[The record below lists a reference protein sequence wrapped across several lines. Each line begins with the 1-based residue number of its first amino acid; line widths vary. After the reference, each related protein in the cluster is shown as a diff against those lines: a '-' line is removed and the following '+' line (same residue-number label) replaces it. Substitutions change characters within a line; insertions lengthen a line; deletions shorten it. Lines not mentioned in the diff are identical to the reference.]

1 MRHREVGRGERSPF
15 LPALQ
20 TKAAPGPSLKAMR
33 VLIAGATGG
42 LGGAFARAF
51 KGHELF
57 LSGRRAGA
65 LLELARE
72 LGARALPADLADEL
86 EAKALLEEVGPLDL
100 LVHAVGKA
108 GRASVREAGRDF
120 LEGMLAAHLLTAAFL
135 LKHARFQRGAR
146 AVFFGAYPRYVQVPG
161 FAAYAAAK
169 GALEAYLEA
178 ARKELLR
185 EGVHLVL
192 VRLPAVA
199 TGLWAPLGGPPKGA
213 LSPEEAARKVLEG
226 VLKDPPPQVLEV

>member
-108 GRASVREAGRDF
+108 GRASVREAGRDL

-178 ARKELLR
+178 ARKELAR

>member
-1 MRHREVGRGERSPF
+1 
-15 LPALQ
+15 
-20 TKAAPGPSLKAMR
+20 MR
-33 VLIAGATGG
+33 VLITGATGG
-42 LGGAFARAF
+42 LGGAFARAL
-51 KGHELF
+51 KGHDLL

-65 LLELARE
+65 LAELARE
-72 LGARALPADLADEL
+72 VGARALPADLADDL

-108 GRASVREAGRDF
+108 GRASVREAGRD
-120 LEGMLAAHLLTAAFL
+120 LVEEMLAAHLLTA
-135 LKHARFQRGAR
+135 AR

-226 VLKDPPPQVLEV
+226 LFREPVPALLEV

>member
-1 MRHREVGRGERSPF
+1 
-15 LPALQ
+15 
-20 TKAAPGPSLKAMR
+20 MR
-33 VLIAGATGG
+33 VLITGATGG
-42 LGGAFARAF
+42 LGGAFARAL
-51 KGHELF
+51 KGHDLL

-65 LLELARE
+65 LAELARE
-72 LGARALPADLADEL
+72 VGARALPADLADDL

-108 GRASVREAGRDF
+108 GRASVREAGRD
-120 LEGMLAAHLLTAAFL
+120 LVEEMLAAHLLTAAFV
-135 LKHARFQRGAR
+135 LKHARFQKGAR

-185 EGVHLVL
+185 ERVHLVL

-226 VLKDPPPQVLEV
+226 LFREPVPALLEV

>member
-1 MRHREVGRGERSPF
+1 
-15 LPALQ
+15 
-20 TKAAPGPSLKAMR
+20 MR

-42 LGGAFARAF
+42 LGSALARAL
-51 KGHELF
+51 KGHQLF

-65 LLELARE
+65 LGELARE
-72 LGARALPADLADEL
+72 LGAKALPADLTDEL

-100 LVHAVGKA
+100 LVHAVGVAGKA
-108 GRASVREAGRDF
+108 STREVGRDL
-120 LEGMLAAHLLTAAFL
+120 LEGMLAAHLLTAAL
-135 LKHARFQRGAR
+135 VLKHARWQRGAR

-161 FAAYAAAK
+161 FAPYAAAK

-185 EGVHLVL
+185 EGVHLLL

-199 TGLWAPLGGPPKGA
+199 TGLWTPLGGPPKNA
-213 LSPEEAARKVLEG
+213 LSPEEAAQRVLAG
-226 VLKDPPPQVLEV
+226 VLAEPPPPLLEV

>member
-1 MRHREVGRGERSPF
+1 M
-15 LPALQ
+15 A
-20 TKAAPGPSLKAMR
+20 
-33 VLIAGATGG
+33 
-42 LGGAFARAF
+42 
-51 KGHELF
+51 
-57 LSGRRAGA
+57 
-65 LLELARE
+65 ELARE
-72 LGARALPADLADEL
+72 VGARALPADLADEL
-86 EAKALLEEVGPLDL
+86 EAKALLEEAGPLDL

-108 GRASVREAGRDF
+108 GRASVREAGRD
-120 LEGMLAAHLLTAAFL
+120 LVEEMLAAHLLTAAFV
-135 LKHARFQRGAR
+135 LKHARFQKGAR

-199 TGLWAPLGGPPKGA
+199 TGCLLYT
-213 LSPEEAARKVLEG
+213 SPSPRDRQKSRMPSSA
-226 VLKDPPPQVLEV
+226 

>member
-1 MRHREVGRGERSPF
+1 
-15 LPALQ
+15 
-20 TKAAPGPSLKAMR
+20 MR

-72 LGARALPADLADEL
+72 LGARALPADPADEL

-178 ARKELLR
+178 ARKELAR

-199 TGLWAPLGGPPKGA
+199 TGLWAPLEGPPKGA